1 MLESNY
7 LSMLL
12 KPNFEKPVDSPQD
25 IIDRNLTV
33 ILIPNGGSDFEI
45 MKNSLY
51 PIIKA
56 LADLTEISKVICF
69 VYHFSFRK
77 QLIFHV
83 YRSLFDPF
91 WIQVNFNT
99 TLLHR

>member
-77 QLIFHV
+77 QLIFHMSEFN
-83 YRSLFDPF
+83 RGPF
-91 WIQVNFNT
+91 IWLVNSKNW
-99 TLLHR
+99 